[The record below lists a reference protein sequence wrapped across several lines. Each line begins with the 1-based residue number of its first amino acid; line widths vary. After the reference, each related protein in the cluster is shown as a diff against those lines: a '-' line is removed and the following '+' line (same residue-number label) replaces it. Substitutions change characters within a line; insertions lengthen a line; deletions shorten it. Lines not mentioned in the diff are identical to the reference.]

1 LRKEEIKEKIKKRKD
16 VLERLKKILI
26 ERLSL
31 PLEPDEIAEDST
43 LFGLGLGLDSV
54 DALEIVVGVEQEF
67 DVSITDEDMQAFRSI
82 NSIVD
87 FIIEKLEEKESNKM
101 EEETYED

>member
-1 LRKEEIKEKIKKRKD
+1 MRKEEIKEKIKKRKD

>member
-1 LRKEEIKEKIKKRKD
+1 LKKEEIKERIEKRKD
-16 VLERLKKILI
+16 ILERLKKILI

-67 DVSITDEDMQAFRSI
+67 DISITDEDMQVFRSV
-82 NSIVD
+82 NTIVD
-87 FIIEKLEEKESNKM
+87 FIIEKMEEKTEESEYK
-101 EEETYED
+101 EDNHD

>member
-1 LRKEEIKEKIKKRKD
+1 MKKEEIKERIEKRKD
-16 VLERLKKILI
+16 ILERLKKILI

-67 DVSITDEDMQAFRSI
+67 DISITDEDMQVFRSV
-82 NSIVD
+82 NTIVD
-87 FIIEKLEEKESNKM
+87 FIIEKMEEKTEESEYK
-101 EEETYED
+101 EDNHD